1 MSKIIDIIIP
11 ALGDFDSIEV
21 IEIINKKGNQVK
33 KEEGLI
39 TLETDKASMDVPSP
53 EDGIIESISINV
65 GDFVKQGDCIGT
77 LKVNGSEVK
86 TGSEKIKT
94 VEKKIE
100 TKNEIP
106 IPSKKVNQ
114 SPTNRNELESSTLNG
129 LPKIDEDSF
138 SKAHASPSIRKFARE
153 LGVNLI
159 EVKGTGYKSRILKD
173 DIKAFVKSILSGFS
187 KSSVGLPKIPSLD
200 YAKYGEVSNQSLT
213 KIQKISGQRLQASWI
228 NLPHVTQHDLADITE
243 MEADRLK
250 IKKLKQYRD
259 IKISPLAYVI
269 KACSSVLKD
278 FEKINSSLS
287 EDGNSIILKNFIN
300 IGFAADTENGLVVP
314 VIKDADKKS
323 LIEIAEELLS
333 LSLKARAGKLS
344 SDEMS
349 GATFTIS
356 SLGGIGGT
364 AFTPIINAP
373 EVAILGLSRSTTQP
387 VWNGSEF
394 EPKLMLPLSLSYD
407 HRVIDGAYAVRFTTA
422 LCDALKK
429 ARNLSKKA

>member
-228 NLPHVTQHDLADITE
+228 NLPHVTQHDLADVTE

-269 KACSSVLKD
+269 KACSLVLKD
-278 FEKINSSLS
+278 FEKMNSSLS
-287 EDGNSIILKNFIN
+287 EDGNSIILKSYIN

-394 EPKLMLPLSLSYD
+394 EPKLMLPLSFSYD

>member
-287 EDGNSIILKNFIN
+287 EDGNSIILKSYIN

-394 EPKLMLPLSLSYD
+394 EPKLMLPLSFSYD

>member
-1 MSKIIDIIIP
+1 M
-11 ALGDFDSIEV
+11 GDFDSIEV

-106 IPSKKVNQ
+106 ISSKKVNQ

-129 LPKIDEDSF
+129 LPKIDEDFF

-228 NLPHVTQHDLADITE
+228 NLPHVTQHDLADVTE

-394 EPKLMLPLSLSYD
+394 EPKLMLPLSFSYD

>member
-228 NLPHVTQHDLADITE
+228 NLPHVTQHDLADVTE

-394 EPKLMLPLSLSYD
+394 EPKLMLPLSFSYD

>member
-77 LKVNGSEVK
+77 LKVNGSEVE
-86 TGSEKIKT
+86 TSSEKIKT
-94 VEKKIE
+94 AEKKIE

-106 IPSKKVNQ
+106 IPSKMVNQ

-259 IKISPLAYVI
+259 IKISPLVYVI
-269 KACSSVLKD
+269 KACCFVLKD
-278 FEKINSSLS
+278 FERINSSLS
-287 EDGNSIILKNFIN
+287 EDGNSIILKSYIN

-364 AFTPIINAP
+364 AFTPIVNAP

-394 EPKLMLPLSLSYD
+394 EPKLMLPLSFSYD

>member
-77 LKVNGSEVK
+77 LKVNGSEIK
-86 TGSEKIKT
+86 TSSEKIKT
-94 VEKKIE
+94 AEKKIE

-106 IPSKKVNQ
+106 ISSKKVNQ

-228 NLPHVTQHDLADITE
+228 NLPHVTQHDLADVTE

-394 EPKLMLPLSLSYD
+394 EPKLMLPLSFSYD

>member
-65 GDFVKQGDCIGT
+65 GDFVKQGDCIGK
-77 LKVNGSEVK
+77 LRVDESEVNASPK
-86 TGSEKIKT
+86 KPKS
-94 VEKKIE
+94 VEKKIQ
-100 TKNEIP
+100 TKKEITA
-106 IPSKKVNQ
+106 PSEKLNQ
-114 SPTNRNELESSTLNG
+114 SSTNQEQSKVSASKG

-159 EVKGTGYKSRILKD
+159 EVRGTGSKSRILKD
-173 DIKAFVKSILSGFS
+173 DVKAFVKSILSGS
-187 KSSVGLPKIPSLD
+187 NNPSIGLPKIPSLD
-200 YAKYGEVSNQSLT
+200 YAKYGEVSNQPLT
-213 KIQKISGQRLQASWI
+213 KIQKISGPRLQASWI

-243 MEADRLK
+243 MEADRLR
-250 IKKLKQYRD
+250 IKKLKQNKD
-259 IKISPLAYVI
+259 IKISPLAYVM
-269 KACSSVLKD
+269 KACSLVLKD
-278 FEKINSSLS
+278 FEKINSSLA
-287 EDGNSIILKNFIN
+287 EDGHSIILKSYIN

-314 VIKDADKKS
+314 VIKDVDKKS
-323 LIEIAEELLS
+323 LIEIAKELLR
-333 LSLKARAGKLS
+333 LSVKARAGKLS
-344 SDEMS
+344 SDEMQ

-394 EPKLMLPLSLSYD
+394 EPKLMLPLSFSYD

-429 ARNLSKKA
+429 AKNLSKKA

>member
-394 EPKLMLPLSLSYD
+394 EPKLMLPLSFSYD

>member
-21 IEIINKKGNQVK
+21 IEIINKEGNQVK
-33 KEEGLI
+33 REDGLI

-53 EDGIIESISINV
+53 ENGIIESISINV

-228 NLPHVTQHDLADITE
+228 NLPHVTQHDLADVTE
-243 MEADRLK
+243 MEEDRLK

-394 EPKLMLPLSLSYD
+394 EPKLMLPLSFSYD

>member
-65 GDFVKQGDCIGT
+65 GDFVKQGDCIGK
-77 LKVNGSEVK
+77 LRVDESEVNASPK
-86 TGSEKIKT
+86 TPKSA
-94 VEKKIE
+94 EKKIE
-100 TKNEIP
+100 TKKEIP
-106 IPSKKVNQ
+106 APSEKLNQ
-114 SPTNRNELESSTLNG
+114 SLTNQEQSKVSAEKG

-159 EVKGTGYKSRILKD
+159 EVRGTGYKSRILKD
-173 DIKAFVKSILSGFS
+173 DVKAFVKSILSGS
-187 KSSVGLPKIPSLD
+187 NNSSIGLPKIPSLD
-200 YAKYGEVSNQSLT
+200 YAKYGEVSNQPLT
-213 KIQKISGQRLQASWI
+213 KIQKISGPRLQASWI

-243 MEADRLK
+243 MEADRLR
-250 IKKLKQYRD
+250 IKKLKQNKD
-259 IKISPLAYVI
+259 IKISPLAYVM
-269 KACSSVLKD
+269 KACSLVLKD
-278 FEKINSSLS
+278 FEKINSSLA
-287 EDGNSIILKNFIN
+287 EDGHSIILKSYIN

-314 VIKDADKKS
+314 VIKDVDKKS
-323 LIEIAEELLS
+323 LIEIAKELLR
-333 LSLKARAGKLS
+333 LSVKARSGKLS
-344 SDEMS
+344 SDEMQ

-387 VWNGSEF
+387 VWNGSKF
-394 EPKLMLPLSLSYD
+394 EPKLMLPLSFSYD

-422 LCDALKK
+422 LCDELKK
-429 ARNLSKKA
+429 AKNLSKKA

>member
-1 MSKIIDIIIP
+1 LSKIIDIIIP

-394 EPKLMLPLSLSYD
+394 EPKLMLPLSFSYD